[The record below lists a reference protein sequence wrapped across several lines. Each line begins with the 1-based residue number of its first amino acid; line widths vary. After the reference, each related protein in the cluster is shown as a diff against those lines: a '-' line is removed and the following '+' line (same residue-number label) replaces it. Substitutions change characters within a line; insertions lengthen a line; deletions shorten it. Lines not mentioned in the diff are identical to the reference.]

1 MRKLHWIQSVQKED
15 IMKNKYEI
23 VVHLDEQEFTEKPH
37 DEMVARISN
46 RITKRRVK
54 ISLEDFSHYVGER
67 GVTFARALFKGKRNT
82 DFFEEQVLFAV
93 DVDKKLSYQ
102 EFMKRSE
109 NYDILPFLV
118 YDTFSATAEQEKFRA
133 VYLMETV
140 IEKKK
145 LAELFNVMMIKVF
158 PESDQTCRDV
168 TRMFYGGK
176 GIKYFNERN
185 VLNIERLVVAFQTEM
200 QERDPKN
207 YRRNIEELSGGYGI
221 ACKGGCIQIYRKDT
235 DLIMD
240 KKIPQGA
247 DILGDMVVE
256 YGSIKKKENIKKEVE
271 GKREK
276 NDSENSLNFPI
287 LRIDKDKMPTYC
299 PLYKD
304 HLAEHLHHNLK
315 FLLAT
320 NLQYI
325 RGGKSLFM
333 AGIEEEETESRKNWE
348 MEWKQIKSYGYKPQS
363 CMRGGCPYVNKCKVD
378 SLYSKLTWKIIPLRK
393 RESYITLEDAQNELR
408 QYLHEAVEAKD
419 RGIHLIKAQTALG
432 KTQAYCELACEKSDQ
447 AFMFVVPTLDLQDEI
462 VKRLE
467 AAGSHCIK
475 TVSCIEK
482 TKELD
487 LSIYNELIMLYDS
500 GQGDKVKGRIQE
512 YLESNADELSEIT
525 IEEVKR
531 CLNQQEKLDGTCN
544 VVTTHKMFLNLP
556 LKILEKYEII
566 VDEDILMSVI
576 KDNGSV
582 SRKKITEALDTGIFS
597 GEAENRLK
605 MLQNLEPEKAVK
617 LEPLRISELSD
628 KNMERFGDLVVLLGS
643 QVFYY
648 EENTQDIR
656 YFNPMEIPKVK
667 TIVLSATL
675 NEKIWKDFCKNR
687 RVRMNEVGTVQYRG
701 KLMQF
706 TYHSMSRECI
716 RKLDGQKV
724 KETIKEITGVPE
736 EQIITFKKF
745 MDESEIHF
753 GKTEG
758 FDKLKGKNLAIIGTP
773 HYIVA
778 LYKMVGRYLDYDTSK
793 KLCRQRVENSNYSFN
808 LMTFSDAE
816 MRNLQMYILES
827 ELEQAVGRARLLR
840 YDTVVWV
847 FSNFPLRQ
855 AELNQEDYL
864 KD

>member
-1 MRKLHWIQSVQKED
+1 M
-15 IMKNKYEI
+15 NKYEI
-23 VVHLDEQEFTEKPH
+23 VVHLDEQEFTEKPRN
-37 DEMVARISN
+37 EMIGIISN
-46 RITKRRVK
+46 RITRKRVK
-54 ISLEDFSHYVGER
+54 ISLKEFRHYVGEK
-67 GVTFARALFKGKRNT
+67 GVTFTRALFKGKRVT
-82 DFFEEQVLFAV
+82 DSFEEQVLFAV
-93 DVDKKLSYQ
+93 DIDGGLSYQ

-109 NYDILPFLV
+109 NYGILPFLV
-118 YDTFSATAEQEKFRA
+118 YDTFSATSEQEKFRA

-140 IEKKK
+140 IEKKN
-145 LAELFNVMMIKVF
+145 LAELFNVMLIKVF
-158 PESDQTCRDV
+158 PESDRSCKDV
-168 TRMFYGGK
+168 TRMFFGGK
-176 GIKYFNERN
+176 RIKYFNED
-185 VLNIERLVVAFQTEM
+185 NILRIENLVKACQCEM
-200 QERDPKN
+200 EKDHKN
-207 YRRNIEELSGGYGI
+207 YRRNIEKLAGDYGI

-240 KKIPQGA
+240 EKIPQSA
-247 DILGDMVVE
+247 DILGGMVVE
-256 YGSIKKKENIKKEVE
+256 YGSIKKKEKIKKEVE

-276 NDSENSLNFPI
+276 NDSENRLNFPI
-287 LRIDKDKMPTYC
+287 LRIDKDKMPAYC
-299 PLYKD
+299 PLYRD
-304 HLAEHLHHNLK
+304 HLDEHLHHNLK

-325 RGGKSLFM
+325 KGGKSLFM
-333 AGIEEEETESRKNWE
+333 AGIEEETESRKNWE

-363 CMRGGCPYVNKCKVD
+363 CMKGGCPYEKKCNVD

-393 RESYITLEDAQNELR
+393 KVPYITLEDAQNELR
-408 QYLHEAVEAKD
+408 QYLYEAVEAKD

-432 KTQAYCELACEKSDQ
+432 KTQAYCELASEKSDQ

-531 CLNQQEKLDGTCN
+531 CLNQQEKLNGTCN

-556 LKILEKYEII
+556 LKILEQYEII

-582 SRKKITEALDTGIFS
+582 SRKKITEALEAGIFS
-597 GEAENRLK
+597 GEAEKRLK

-687 RVRMNEVGTVQYRG
+687 RVRMNEVGTVRYKG

-706 TYHSMSRECI
+706 TYYSMSRECI

-724 KETIKEITGVPE
+724 KGVIKEIAGVPE

-778 LYKMVGRYLDYDTSK
+778 LYKMVGKYLDYDTSK
-793 KLCRQRVENSNYSFN
+793 KLCRQRVENSNYSFK

-816 MRNLQMYILES
+816 MRNLQMYILEA

-840 YDTVVWV
+840 YNATVWV

-855 AELNQEDYL
+855 AEINQEDYL

>member
-1 MRKLHWIQSVQKED
+1 MN
-15 IMKNKYEI
+15 NKHEI
-23 VVHLDEQEFTEKPH
+23 VVHLDEQEFTEKPR

-46 RITKRRVK
+46 RITRKRVK
-54 ISLEDFSHYVGER
+54 ISLRDFSHYVGER
-67 GVTFARALFKGKRNT
+67 GVTFTRALFKGQRVT
-82 DFFEEQVLFAV
+82 DSFEEQVLFAV
-93 DVDKKLSYQ
+93 DIDEGLSYQ
-102 EFMKRSE
+102 EFMKKSKD
-109 NYDILPFLV
+109 YDILPFLV
-118 YDTFSATAEQEKFRA
+118 YDTFSATPKQEKFRA
-133 VYLMETV
+133 VYLMDTV

-145 LAELFNVMMIKVF
+145 LAELFNVMLIRVF
-158 PESDQTCRDV
+158 PESDKTCRDV

-176 GIKYFNERN
+176 GIKYFDENNFLR
-185 VLNIERLVVAFQTEM
+185 IENLVRAYHCRMHEK
-200 QERDPKN
+200 DPKN
-207 YRRNIEELSGGYGI
+207 YRRNIEKLAGDYGI
-221 ACKGGCIQIYRKDT
+221 ACNDGCMKIYRKD
-235 DLIMD
+235 LVMD
-240 KKIPQGA
+240 EKIPQGA
-247 DILGDMVVE
+247 DILGSMVVE
-256 YGSIKKKENIKKEVE
+256 YGSIKKKEKIKKEID

-276 NDSENSLNFPI
+276 NDSENSLDFPI
-287 LRIDKDKMPTYC
+287 LRIDKDKMSTYC
-299 PLYKD
+299 MLYRK

-333 AGIEEEETESRKNWE
+333 DGIEEEETESRKNWK
-348 MEWKQIKSYGYKPQS
+348 MEWKQIKSYGYKPQG
-363 CMRGGCPYVNKCKVD
+363 CMKGGCPYAEKCNVD

-393 RESYITLEDAQNELR
+393 KESYVTLEDAQNELR
-408 QYLHEAVEAKD
+408 QYLREAVEAKD

-432 KTQAYCELACEKSDQ
+432 KTQAYCELASEKSDQ

-467 AAGSHCIK
+467 VAGSHCIK

-531 CLNQQEKLDGTCN
+531 CLNQQEKLDGSCN

-556 LKILEKYEII
+556 LKILEQYEII

-582 SRKKITEALDTGIFS
+582 SRKKITEALDAGIFS
-597 GEAENRLK
+597 GEAEKRLK

-687 RVRMNEVGTVQYRG
+687 RVRMNEVGTVRYKG

-706 TYHSMSRECI
+706 TYYSMSRECI

-724 KETIKEITGVPE
+724 KEAIKEITGVPE

-778 LYKMVGRYLDYDTSK
+778 LYKMVGKYLDYDTSK
-793 KLCRQRVENSNYSFN
+793 KLCRQRVENSNYSFK

-816 MRNLQMYILES
+816 MRNLQMYILEA

-840 YDTVVWV
+840 YDAVVWV
-847 FSNFPLRQ
+847 FSNFPLKQ

>member
-1 MRKLHWIQSVQKED
+1 M
-15 IMKNKYEI
+15 NKYEI
-23 VVHLDEQEFTEKPH
+23 VVHLDEQEFTEKPRN
-37 DEMVARISN
+37 EMIGIISN
-46 RITKRRVK
+46 RITRKRVK
-54 ISLEDFSHYVGER
+54 ISLKEFRHYVGEK
-67 GVTFARALFKGKRNT
+67 GVTFTRALFKGKRVT
-82 DFFEEQVLFAV
+82 DSFEEQVLFAV
-93 DVDKKLSYQ
+93 DIDGGLSYQ

-109 NYDILPFLV
+109 NYGILPFLV
-118 YDTFSATAEQEKFRA
+118 YDTFSATSEQEKFRA

-140 IEKKK
+140 IEKKN
-145 LAELFNVMMIKVF
+145 LAELFNVMLIKVF
-158 PESDQTCRDV
+158 PESDRSCKDV
-168 TRMFYGGK
+168 TRMFFGGK
-176 GIKYFNERN
+176 RIKYFNED
-185 VLNIERLVVAFQTEM
+185 NILRIENLVKACQCEM
-200 QERDPKN
+200 EKDHKN
-207 YRRNIEELSGGYGI
+207 YRRNIEKLAGDYGI

-240 KKIPQGA
+240 EKIPQSA
-247 DILGDMVVE
+247 DILGGMVVE
-256 YGSIKKKENIKKEVE
+256 YGSIKKKEKIKKGVE

-276 NDSENSLNFPI
+276 NDSENRLNFPI
-287 LRIDKDKMPTYC
+287 LRIDKDKMPAYC
-299 PLYKD
+299 PLYRD
-304 HLAEHLHHNLK
+304 HLDEHLHHNLK

-325 RGGKSLFM
+325 KGGKSLFM
-333 AGIEEEETESRKNWE
+333 AGIEEETESRKNWE

-363 CMRGGCPYVNKCKVD
+363 CMKGGCPYEKKCNVD

-393 RESYITLEDAQNELR
+393 KVPYITLEDAQNELR

-432 KTQAYCELACEKSDQ
+432 KTQAYCELASEKSDQ

-475 TVSCIEK
+475 TISCIEK
-482 TKELD
+482 IKELN
-487 LSIYNELIMLYDS
+487 LPIYNELIMLYDS

-512 YLESNADELSEIT
+512 YMESNADELSEIT

-556 LKILEKYEII
+556 LKILEQYEII
-566 VDEDILMSVI
+566 VDEDIMMSVI

-582 SRKKITEALDTGIFS
+582 ARKKITEALDAGIFS
-597 GEAENRLK
+597 GEAEKRLK

-687 RVRMNEVGTVQYRG
+687 RVRMNEVGTVRYKG
-701 KLMQF
+701 KLIQF
-706 TYHSMSRECI
+706 TYYSMSRECI

-724 KETIKEITGVPE
+724 KEVIKEITGVPE

-778 LYKMVGRYLDYDTSK
+778 LYKMVGKYLDYDTSK
-793 KLCRQRVENSNYSFN
+793 KLCRQRVENSNYSFK
-808 LMTFSDAE
+808 LMTFSDTE
-816 MRNLQMYILES
+816 MRNLQMYILEA

-840 YDTVVWV
+840 YNATVWV

-855 AELNQEDYL
+855 AEINQEDYL

>member
-1 MRKLHWIQSVQKED
+1 M
-15 IMKNKYEI
+15 NKYEI
-23 VVHLDEQEFTEKPH
+23 VVHLDEQEFTEKPRN
-37 DEMVARISN
+37 EMIGIISN
-46 RITKRRVK
+46 RIIRKRVK
-54 ISLEDFSHYVGER
+54 ISLKEFRHYVGEK
-67 GVTFARALFKGKRNT
+67 GVTFTRALFKGKRVT
-82 DFFEEQVLFAV
+82 DSFEEQVLFAV
-93 DVDKKLSYQ
+93 DIDGGLSYQ

-109 NYDILPFLV
+109 NYGILPFLV
-118 YDTFSATAEQEKFRA
+118 YDTFSATSEQEKFRA

-140 IEKKK
+140 IEKKN
-145 LAELFNVMMIKVF
+145 LAELFNVMLIKVF
-158 PESDQTCRDV
+158 PESDRSCKDV
-168 TRMFYGGK
+168 TRMFFGGK
-176 GIKYFNERN
+176 RIKYFNED
-185 VLNIERLVVAFQTEM
+185 NILRIENLVKACQCEM
-200 QERDPKN
+200 EKDHKN
-207 YRRNIEELSGGYGI
+207 YRRNIEKLAGDYGI

-240 KKIPQGA
+240 EKIPQSA
-247 DILGDMVVE
+247 DILGGMVVE
-256 YGSIKKKENIKKEVE
+256 YGSIKKKEKIKKEVE

-276 NDSENSLNFPI
+276 NDSENRLNFPI
-287 LRIDKDKMPTYC
+287 LRIDKDKMPAYC
-299 PLYKD
+299 PLYRD
-304 HLAEHLHHNLK
+304 HLDEHLHHNLK

-325 RGGKSLFM
+325 KGGKSLFM
-333 AGIEEEETESRKNWE
+333 AGIEEETESRKNWE

-363 CMRGGCPYVNKCKVD
+363 CMKGGCPYEKKCNVD

-393 RESYITLEDAQNELR
+393 KVPYITLEDAQNELR
-408 QYLHEAVEAKD
+408 QYLYEAVEAKD

-432 KTQAYCELACEKSDQ
+432 KTQAYCELASEKSDQ

-475 TVSCIEK
+475 TISCIEK
-482 TKELD
+482 IKELN
-487 LSIYNELIMLYDS
+487 LPIYNELIMLYDS

-512 YLESNADELSEIT
+512 YMESNADELSEIT

-556 LKILEKYEII
+556 LKILEQYEII
-566 VDEDILMSVI
+566 VDEDIMMSVI

-582 SRKKITEALDTGIFS
+582 SRKKITEALDAGIFS
-597 GEAENRLK
+597 GEAEKRLK

-687 RVRMNEVGTVQYRG
+687 RVRMNEVGTVRYRG
-701 KLMQF
+701 KLIQF
-706 TYHSMSRECI
+706 TYYSMSRECI

-724 KETIKEITGVPE
+724 KEVIKEITGVPE
-736 EQIITFKKF
+736 GQIITFKKF

-778 LYKMVGRYLDYDTSK
+778 LYKMVGKYLDYDTSK
-793 KLCRQRVENSNYSFN
+793 KLCRQRVENSNYSFK

-816 MRNLQMYILES
+816 MRNLQMYILEA
-827 ELEQAVGRARLLR
+827 ELEQAVGRTRLLR
-840 YDTVVWV
+840 YNATVWV

-855 AELNQEDYL
+855 AEINQEDYL

>member
-23 VVHLDEQEFTEKPH
+23 VVHLDEQGFTEKPH
-37 DEMVARISN
+37 DEIVARISN

-93 DVDKKLSYQ
+93 DIDKGLSYQ

-109 NYDILPFLV
+109 DYNILPFLV
-118 YDTFSATAEQEKFRA
+118 YDTFSSTSKQEKFRA

-145 LAELFNVMMIKVF
+145 LAELFNVMLIKVF
-158 PESDQTCRDV
+158 PESDKSCKDV

-176 GIKYFNERN
+176 GIKYFDERN
-185 VLNIERLVVAFQTEM
+185 VLNIERLVVAFHTEM
-200 QERDPKN
+200 KERDRKN
-207 YRRNIEELSGGYGI
+207 HRRNIEKLAGDYGI
-221 ACKGGCIQIYRKDT
+221 ACKDGRIQIYRKD
-235 DLIMD
+235 LVMD
-240 KKIPQGA
+240 EKKMQGA
-247 DILGDMVVE
+247 DILGGMAVE
-256 YGSIKKKENIKKEVE
+256 YGAVKKMEKKEIKGEKEE
-271 GKREK
+271 
-276 NDSENSLNFPI
+276 NNSENSPNFPI
-287 LRIDKDKMPTYC
+287 LRIDKDKLPTYC
-299 PLYKD
+299 YLYKK

-325 RGGKSLFM
+325 KGGRTLFM
-333 AGIEEEETESRKNWE
+333 NGIEEEEIESRKNWE
-348 MEWKQIKSYGYKPQS
+348 MEWTQIKSYGYKPQS
-363 CMRGGCPYVNKCKVD
+363 CMRGGCLYVNRCKVD

-393 RESYITLEDAQNELR
+393 KVPYITLEDAQNELR

-467 AAGSHCIK
+467 AVGSHCIK

-512 YLESNADELSEIT
+512 YLESNGDELSEIT
-525 IEEVKR
+525 IEEIKR
-531 CLNQQEKLDGTCN
+531 CLNQQEKLDGSCN

-556 LKILEKYEII
+556 LKILEQYEII

-582 SRKKITEALDTGIFS
+582 SRKKITEALDAGIFS
-597 GEAENRLK
+597 GEAEKRLK

-617 LEPLRISELSD
+617 LEPIKISELSEKD
-628 KNMERFGDLVVLLGS
+628 MHHFGDLVVLLGS

-648 EENTQDIR
+648 EENTQEIR

-687 RVRMNEVGTVQYRG
+687 RVRMKEVGTVQYRG

-724 KETIKEITGVPE
+724 KEVIKGITGVPE

-778 LYKMVGRYLDYDTSK
+778 LYKMVGRYLDYDTRK

>member
-1 MRKLHWIQSVQKED
+1 M
-15 IMKNKYEI
+15 NKYEI
-23 VVHLDEQEFTEKPH
+23 VVHLDEQEFTEKPRN
-37 DEMVARISN
+37 EMIGIISN
-46 RITKRRVK
+46 RITRKRVK
-54 ISLEDFSHYVGER
+54 ISLKEFRHYVGEK
-67 GVTFARALFKGKRNT
+67 GVTFTRALFKGKRVT
-82 DFFEEQVLFAV
+82 DSFEEQVLFAV
-93 DVDKKLSYQ
+93 DIDGGLSYQ

-109 NYDILPFLV
+109 NYGILPFLV
-118 YDTFSATAEQEKFRA
+118 YDTFSATSEQEKFRA

-140 IEKKK
+140 IEKKN
-145 LAELFNVMMIKVF
+145 LAELFNVMLIKVF
-158 PESDQTCRDV
+158 PESDRSCKDV
-168 TRMFYGGK
+168 TRMFFGGK
-176 GIKYFNERN
+176 RIKYFNED
-185 VLNIERLVVAFQTEM
+185 NILRIENLVKACQCEM
-200 QERDPKN
+200 EKDHKN
-207 YRRNIEELSGGYGI
+207 YRRNIEKLAGDYGI

-240 KKIPQGA
+240 EKIPQSA
-247 DILGDMVVE
+247 DILGGMVVE
-256 YGSIKKKENIKKEVE
+256 YGSIKKKEKIKKEVE

-276 NDSENSLNFPI
+276 NDSENRLNFPI
-287 LRIDKDKMPTYC
+287 LRIDKDKMPAYC
-299 PLYKD
+299 PLYRD
-304 HLAEHLHHNLK
+304 HLDEHLHHNLK

-325 RGGKSLFM
+325 KGGKSLFM
-333 AGIEEEETESRKNWE
+333 AGIEEETESRKNWE

-363 CMRGGCPYVNKCKVD
+363 CMKGGCPYEKKCNVD

-393 RESYITLEDAQNELR
+393 KVPYITLEDAQNELR

-432 KTQAYCELACEKSDQ
+432 KTQAYCELASEKTNQ
-447 AFMFVVPTLDLQDEI
+447 TFMFVVPTLDLQDEI

-475 TVSCIEK
+475 TISCIEK
-482 TKELD
+482 IKELN
-487 LSIYNELIMLYDS
+487 LPIYNELITLYDS

-512 YLESNADELSEIT
+512 YMESNADELSEIT

-556 LKILEKYEII
+556 LKILEQYEII
-566 VDEDILMSVI
+566 VDEDIMMSII

-582 SRKKITEALDTGIFS
+582 SRKKITEALDAGIFS
-597 GEAENRLK
+597 GEAEKRLK

-687 RVRMNEVGTVQYRG
+687 RVRMNEVGTVRYKG

-706 TYHSMSRECI
+706 TYYSMSRECI

-724 KETIKEITGVPE
+724 KEAIKEITGVPE

-778 LYKMVGRYLDYDTSK
+778 LYKMVGKYLDYDTSK
-793 KLCRQRVENSNYSFN
+793 KLCRQRVENSNYSFK

-816 MRNLQMYILES
+816 MRNLQMYILEA

-840 YDTVVWV
+840 YDAVVWV
-847 FSNFPLRQ
+847 FSNFPLKQ

>member
-1 MRKLHWIQSVQKED
+1 M
-15 IMKNKYEI
+15 NKHEI
-23 VVHLDEQEFTEKPH
+23 VVHLDEQEFTEKPR

-46 RITKRRVK
+46 RITRKRVK
-54 ISLEDFSHYVGER
+54 ISLRDFSHYVGEK
-67 GVTFARALFKGKRNT
+67 GVTFTRALFKGKRVT
-82 DFFEEQVLFAV
+82 DSFEEQVLFAV
-93 DVDKKLSYQ
+93 DIDGGLSYQ

-109 NYDILPFLV
+109 NYGILPFLV
-118 YDTFSATAEQEKFRA
+118 YDTFSATSEQEKFRA

-140 IEKKK
+140 IEKKN
-145 LAELFNVMMIKVF
+145 LAELFNVMLIKVF
-158 PESDQTCRDV
+158 PESDRSCKDV
-168 TRMFYGGK
+168 TRMFFGGK
-176 GIKYFNERN
+176 RIKYFNED
-185 VLNIERLVVAFQTEM
+185 NILRIENLVKACQCEM
-200 QERDPKN
+200 EKDHKN
-207 YRRNIEELSGGYGI
+207 YRRNIEKLAGDYGI

-240 KKIPQGA
+240 EKIPQSA
-247 DILGDMVVE
+247 DILGGMVVE
-256 YGSIKKKENIKKEVE
+256 YGSIKKKEKIKKGVE

-276 NDSENSLNFPI
+276 NDSENRLNFPI
-287 LRIDKDKMPTYC
+287 LRIDKDKMPAYC
-299 PLYKD
+299 PLYRD
-304 HLAEHLHHNLK
+304 HLDEHLHHNLK

-325 RGGKSLFM
+325 KGGKSLFM
-333 AGIEEEETESRKNWE
+333 AGIEEETESRKNWE

-363 CMRGGCPYVNKCKVD
+363 CMKGGCPYEKKCNVD

-393 RESYITLEDAQNELR
+393 KVPYITLEDAQNELR

-467 AAGSHCIK
+467 AVGSHCIK

-487 LSIYNELIMLYDS
+487 LSIYNELITLYDS

-512 YLESNADELSEIT
+512 YLESNGDELSEIT

-566 VDEDILMSVI
+566 VDEDIMMSII

-582 SRKKITEALDTGIFS
+582 SRKKITEALDAGIFS
-597 GEAENRLK
+597 GEAEKRLK

-687 RVRMNEVGTVQYRG
+687 RVRMNEVGTVRYKG

-706 TYHSMSRECI
+706 TYYSMSRECI

-724 KETIKEITGVPE
+724 KGVIKEIAGVPE

-840 YDTVVWV
+840 YNATVWA

-855 AELNQEDYL
+855 AEINQEDYL

>member
-23 VVHLDEQEFTEKPH
+23 VVHLDEQGFTEKPH
-37 DEMVARISN
+37 DEIVARISN

-93 DVDKKLSYQ
+93 DIDKGLSYQ

-109 NYDILPFLV
+109 DYNILPFLV
-118 YDTFSATAEQEKFRA
+118 YDTFSSTSKQEKFRA

-145 LAELFNVMMIKVF
+145 LAELFNVMLIKVF
-158 PESDQTCRDV
+158 PESDKSCKDV

-176 GIKYFNERN
+176 GIKYFDERN
-185 VLNIERLVVAFQTEM
+185 VLNMERLVVAFHTEM
-200 QERDPKN
+200 KERDRKN
-207 YRRNIEELSGGYGI
+207 HRRNIEKLAGDYGI
-221 ACKGGCIQIYRKDT
+221 ACKDGRIQIYRKD
-235 DLIMD
+235 LVMD
-240 KKIPQGA
+240 EKKMQGA
-247 DILGDMVVE
+247 DILGGMAVE
-256 YGSIKKKENIKKEVE
+256 YGAVKKMEKKEIKGEK
-271 GKREK
+271 EK
-276 NDSENSLNFPI
+276 NNSENSPNFPI
-287 LRIDKDKMPTYC
+287 LRIDKDKLPTYC
-299 PLYKD
+299 YLYKK

-325 RGGKSLFM
+325 KGGKTLFM
-333 AGIEEEETESRKNWE
+333 NGIEEEEIESRKNWE
-348 MEWKQIKSYGYKPQS
+348 MEWTQIKSYGYKPQS
-363 CMRGGCPYVNKCKVD
+363 CMRGGCPYVNRCKVD

-393 RESYITLEDAQNELR
+393 KVPYITLEDAQNELR

-467 AAGSHCIK
+467 AVGSHCIK

-512 YLESNADELSEIT
+512 YLESNGDELSEIT
-525 IEEVKR
+525 IEEIKR
-531 CLNQQEKLDGTCN
+531 CLNQQEKLDGSCN

-556 LKILEKYEII
+556 LKILEQYEII

-582 SRKKITEALDTGIFS
+582 SRKKITEALDAGIFS
-597 GEAENRLK
+597 GEAEKRLK

-724 KETIKEITGVPE
+724 KEAIKEITGVPE

-778 LYKMVGRYLDYDTSK
+778 LYKMVGKYLDYDTSK
-793 KLCRQRVENSNYSFN
+793 KLCRQRVENSSYSFN
-808 LMTFSDAE
+808 LMTFSDTE
-816 MRNLQMYILES
+816 MRNLQMYILEA

-840 YDTVVWV
+840 YDAVVWV

>member
-1 MRKLHWIQSVQKED
+1 M
-15 IMKNKYEI
+15 NKYEI
-23 VVHLDEQEFTEKPH
+23 VVHLDEQEFTEKPRN
-37 DEMVARISN
+37 EMIGIISN
-46 RITKRRVK
+46 RITRKRVK
-54 ISLEDFSHYVGER
+54 ISLKEFRHYVGEK
-67 GVTFARALFKGKRNT
+67 GVTFTRALFKGKRVT
-82 DFFEEQVLFAV
+82 DSFEEQVLFAV
-93 DVDKKLSYQ
+93 DIDGGLSYQ

-109 NYDILPFLV
+109 NYGILPFLV
-118 YDTFSATAEQEKFRA
+118 YDTFSATSEQEKFRA

-140 IEKKK
+140 IEKKN
-145 LAELFNVMMIKVF
+145 LAELFNVMLIKVF
-158 PESDQTCRDV
+158 PESDRSCKDV
-168 TRMFYGGK
+168 TRMFFGGK
-176 GIKYFNERN
+176 RIKYFNED
-185 VLNIERLVVAFQTEM
+185 NILRIENLVKACQCEM
-200 QERDPKN
+200 EKDHKN
-207 YRRNIEELSGGYGI
+207 YRRNIEKLAGDYGI

-240 KKIPQGA
+240 EKIPQSA
-247 DILGDMVVE
+247 DILGGMVVE
-256 YGSIKKKENIKKEVE
+256 YGPIKKKEKIKKGVE

-276 NDSENSLNFPI
+276 NDSENRLNFPI
-287 LRIDKDKMPTYC
+287 LRIDKDKMPAYC
-299 PLYKD
+299 PLYRD
-304 HLAEHLHHNLK
+304 HLDEHLHHNLK

-325 RGGKSLFM
+325 KGGKSLFM
-333 AGIEEEETESRKNWE
+333 AGIEEETESRKNWE

-363 CMRGGCPYVNKCKVD
+363 CMKGGCPYEKKCNVD

-393 RESYITLEDAQNELR
+393 KVPYITLEDAQNELR

-432 KTQAYCELACEKSDQ
+432 KTQAYCDLACEKSNQ

-556 LKILEKYEII
+556 LKILEQYEII
-566 VDEDILMSVI
+566 VDEDIMMSVI

-582 SRKKITEALDTGIFS
+582 ARKKITEALDAGIFS
-597 GEAENRLK
+597 GEAEKRLK

-687 RVRMNEVGTVQYRG
+687 RVRMNEVGTVRYKG
-701 KLMQF
+701 KLIQF
-706 TYHSMSRECI
+706 TYYSMSRECI

-724 KETIKEITGVPE
+724 KEAIKEITGVPE

>member
-1 MRKLHWIQSVQKED
+1 
-15 IMKNKYEI
+15 MKNKYEI
-23 VVHLDEQEFTEKPH
+23 VVHLDEQGFTEKPH
-37 DEMVARISN
+37 DEIVARISN

-93 DVDKKLSYQ
+93 DIDKGLSYQ

-109 NYDILPFLV
+109 DYNILPFLV
-118 YDTFSATAEQEKFRA
+118 YDTFSSTSKQEKFRA

-145 LAELFNVMMIKVF
+145 LAELFNVMLIKVF
-158 PESDQTCRDV
+158 PESDKSCKDV

-176 GIKYFNERN
+176 GIKYFDERN
-185 VLNIERLVVAFQTEM
+185 VLNIERLVVAFHTEM
-200 QERDPKN
+200 KERDRKN
-207 YRRNIEELSGGYGI
+207 HRRNIEKLAGDYGI
-221 ACKGGCIQIYRKDT
+221 ACKDGRIQIYRKD
-235 DLIMD
+235 LVMD
-240 KKIPQGA
+240 EKKMQGA
-247 DILGDMVVE
+247 DILGGMAVE
-256 YGSIKKKENIKKEVE
+256 YGAVKKMEIKGEK
-271 GKREK
+271 EK
-276 NDSENSLNFPI
+276 NNSENSPNFPI
-287 LRIDKDKMPTYC
+287 LRIDKDKLPTYC
-299 PLYKD
+299 YLYKK

-325 RGGKSLFM
+325 KGGKTLFM
-333 AGIEEEETESRKNWE
+333 NGIEEEEIESRKNWE
-348 MEWKQIKSYGYKPQS
+348 MEWTQIKSYGYKPQS

-393 RESYITLEDAQNELR
+393 RETYITLEDAQNELR

-467 AAGSHCIK
+467 AVGSHCIK

-512 YLESNADELSEIT
+512 YLESNGDELSEIT
-525 IEEVKR
+525 IEEIKR
-531 CLNQQEKLDGTCN
+531 CLNQQEKLDGSCN

-556 LKILEKYEII
+556 LKILEQYEII

-582 SRKKITEALDTGIFS
+582 SRKKITEALDAGIFS
-597 GEAENRLK
+597 GEAEKRLK
-605 MLQNLEPEKAVK
+605 MLQNLESEKAVK
-617 LEPLRISELSD
+617 LEPIKISELSEKD
-628 KNMERFGDLVVLLGS
+628 MHHFGDLVVLLGS

-648 EENTQDIR
+648 EENTQEIR

-675 NEKIWKDFCKNR
+675 NEKIWKGFCKNR
-687 RVRMNEVGTVQYRG
+687 RVKMNEVGTVQYKG

-706 TYHSMSRECI
+706 TYYSMSRECI

-724 KETIKEITGVPE
+724 KEVIKEITGVPE

-793 KLCRQRVENSNYSFN
+793 KLCRQRVENSSYSFN
-808 LMTFSDAE
+808 LMTFSDTE
-816 MRNLQMYILES
+816 MRNLQMYILEA

-840 YDTVVWV
+840 YNATVWA

-855 AELNQEDYL
+855 AEINQEDYL